1 MRRALSTLG
10 LFAIAALTSAAFG
23 GNVDPSAP
31 GVVHVGRPR
40 AHGPVERV
48 DLARTGRATTALPS
62 APAEVVRRSTG
73 VGAQPPVVLAD
84 GTVVVAMA
92 TPEVA
97 RFGSDGAELGRTRI
111 GTSAAV
117 RPPVVLADGGIAV
130 LTGAPSIVFLR
141 ASGKIVA
148 TVALSRTTFP
158 VAGAAGAEGGAFLSP
173 TLDGGV
179 VIAAGRSFAIVDPS
193 GRFRSQATLPERERF
208 ATDLVRGAGGWLAVS
223 QSGNVFA
230 LRPPAAPK
238 KVGSF
243 GAAVASTP
251 ALADERTLV
260 AQVGAGRI
268 VAVDLRTGG
277 AITRATDPSLSSFD
291 GPFVLDK
298 GGATWVTTSEGLLL
312 GFGPTGDEIA
322 RAGIDRPSQ
331 SPTPGPPGARFAP
344 PVLHRALLLAD
355 PEGRVAFARAGG
367 KVGVRSPDGRV
378 MIAPERGCTTPLA
391 LLPAGPGKMV
401 LSCREGGIV
410 FYGNAAEGAASP

>member
-1 MRRALSTLG
+1 MKRSVALPIVLAFGVVATP
-10 LFAIAALTSAAFG
+10 AFG
-23 GNVDPSAP
+23 GDVDPMAP
-31 GVVHVGRPR
+31 GVVHVGAPR
-40 AHGPVERV
+40 APWPVERA
-48 DLARTGRATTALPS
+48 DLARTGRAPAALPAS
-62 APAEVVRRSTG
+62 PAEVARRSTG
-73 VGAQPPVVLAD
+73 VGAQAPVVLAD
-84 GTVVVAMA
+84 GTVIVAMA

-97 RFGSDGAELGRTRI
+97 RFGTDGAELGRTRI

-130 LTGAPSIVFLR
+130 LTAAPSIVFLR
-141 ASGKIVA
+141 ATGKVVA
-148 TVALSRTTFP
+148 TVALARSTFP
-158 VAGAAGAEGGAFLSP
+158 VGGAATAEGGAFLSP

-179 VIAAGRSFAIVDPS
+179 VVAAGRSFAIVDPS
-193 GRFRSQATLPERERF
+193 GRFRARATLPERERF

-223 QSGNVFA
+223 QSGGVFA

-243 GAAVASTP
+243 GAPVAGTP
-251 ALADERTLV
+251 ALSDERTLV

-268 VAVDLRTGG
+268 VAVDLKTGS
-277 AITRATDPSLSSFD
+277 AITRATDPSMSSFD

-298 GGATWVTTSEGLLL
+298 TGGTWVTTSEGLLL

-322 RAGIDRPSQ
+322 RSGIDRPTQ
-331 SPTPGPPGARFAP
+331 APQPGPTGARFAP
-344 PVLHRALLLAD
+344 PVLHRALLLSD
-355 PEGRVAFARAGG
+355 PDGRVAFARAGG

-401 LSCREGGIV
+401 LACREGGIV
-410 FYGNAAEGAASP
+410 FYGDAGGAAAPP